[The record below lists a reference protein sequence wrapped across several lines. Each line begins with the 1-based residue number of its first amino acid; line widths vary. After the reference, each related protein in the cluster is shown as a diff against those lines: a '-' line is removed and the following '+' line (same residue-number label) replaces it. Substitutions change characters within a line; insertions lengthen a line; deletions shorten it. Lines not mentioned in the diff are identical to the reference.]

1 MSQYQTGTVSAN
13 TGNATV
19 VGTDTLWTANVANGD
34 LFVVVGG
41 TVVYEVAN
49 VVSNTEISLSA
60 PWATANISGQNY
72 AITRDFT
79 PNGIPYITKGDVE
92 TALILKRAF
101 MLLDPL
107 V

>member
-1 MSQYQTGTVSAN
+1 MSQYREGTVSAT
-13 TGNATV
+13 TGNATIT
-19 VGTDTLWTANVANGD
+19 GTNTLWLGNVTSGD

-41 TVVYEVAN
+41 NVVYEVAN
-49 VVSNTEISLSA
+49 VVSNTQISLSA
-60 PWATANISGQNY
+60 PWAEPNIAGEDY

-79 PNGIPYITKGDVE
+79 PNGIPFITKGDVE

-107 V
+107 L

>member
-1 MSQYQTGTVSAN
+1 MSQYRTGTISAN
-13 TGNATV
+13 TGNATIT
-19 VGTDTLWTANVANGD
+19 GSGTLWTANVSAGD

-41 TVVYEVAN
+41 SVVYEVAN
-49 VVSNTEISLSA
+49 VNSNTSISLSA
-60 PWATANISGQNY
+60 PYAGANVSGADY

-107 V
+107 I